1 MIFYDVQALG
11 VSRQIR
17 LVSQCFSRDMIG
29 DMRDALCKELFCFVV
44 VVVVVV
50 IPILWYYLH
59 ELSPENF
66 AIYITNSKLSLKSR
80 FRNFKISHATI
91 NGKLIKQY
99 Q

>member
-17 LVSQCFSRDMIG
+17 LVSQCFSRDTID
-29 DMRDALCKELFCFVV
+29 DMRDALCKELFCF